1 MNLELDLLELNAL
14 YVAVS
19 NHVKKT
25 QRDAENYPSDFFQT
39 QATLAEMLAE
49 KIQLALY
56 EKCDE
61 LDINFESDDDDELTE
76 KEEWLENRL
85 SEDSFPHY
93 VTNEEANEDDN
104 NDFELES
111 LKLQL
116 AILNDELSHY
126 VNKRDFTMA
135 NRISDQ
141 IEELEER
148 IEELK

>member
-39 QATLAEMLAE
+39 QATLTEMLAE
-49 KIQLALY
+49 KIQSALY

-61 LDINFESDDDDELTE
+61 LDINFES
-76 KEEWLENRL
+76 
-85 SEDSFPHY
+85 
-93 VTNEEANEDDN
+93 NEDDN
-104 NDFELES
+104 NDVELES

>member
-39 QATLAEMLAE
+39 QATLTEMLAE

-61 LDINFESDDDDELTE
+61 LDINFES
-76 KEEWLENRL
+76 
-85 SEDSFPHY
+85 
-93 VTNEEANEDDN
+93 NEDDN
-104 NDFELES
+104 NDVELES

>member
-39 QATLAEMLAE
+39 QATLTEMLAE
-49 KIQLALY
+49 KIQTALY
-56 EKCDE
+56 ESCDE
-61 LDINFESDDDDELTE
+61 LDINFEADDEGET
-76 KEEWLENRL
+76 L
-85 SEDSFPHY
+85 SVCSDED
-93 VTNEEANEDDN
+93 
-104 NDFELES
+104 ELKS